1 MTSKIRFL
9 DLHKQYLE
17 IKTEIDS
24 AIAEVIDSTD
34 FIGGSFAKYFEDDF
48 KQYVGAKHCIGV
60 GNGTDALEIALEAL
74 DLPIGSEVI
83 VPANSFIASS
93 EAVSR
98 CGLKVKFCAC
108 DPRTYTLD
116 IGALRA
122 SVSPASSAIIA
133 VHLYGHPCDMA
144 PIGEVAKEYGLRIIE
159 DCAQAHGA
167 EYMGEKV
174 GTLGDAGC
182 FSFYPGKNLG
192 AYGDAGGIVTSDNV
206 LAERMRMIANH
217 GRKEKYD
224 HQFEG
229 RNSRLDGLQAAI
241 LSVKLKHLDSW
252 TNRRISLAKMYLA
265 GLADLPDV
273 TLPDVAPWARH
284 VFHLFVIRTSR
295 RDALQ
300 HYLQKEGIQTVVHYP
315 LALPKLAAYQ
325 HLGQSTVSDSINEE
339 LLSLPI
345 GDQLAPEDAQAVI
358 AAIQEFFGC

>member
-1 MTSKIRFL
+1 MTYKIKFL
-9 DLHKQYLE
+9 DLHKQYIE

-24 AIAEVIDSTD
+24 AIANVVDSTD
-34 FIGGSFAKYFEDDF
+34 FIGGSFAKAFENDF
-48 KQYVGAKHCIGV
+48 KQYVGANHCIGV

-98 CGLKVKFCAC
+98 CGLKVRFCAC

-122 SVSPASSAIIA
+122 CVSPASSAIIA

-167 EYMGEKV
+167 EYRGVKV

-192 AYGDAGGIVTSDNV
+192 AYGDAGGIVTSDNA

-224 HQFEG
+224 HQLEG

-241 LSVKLKHLDSW
+241 LSVKLKHLDAW
-252 TNRRISLAKMYLA
+252 TNRRISVAKMYLA
-265 GLADLPDV
+265 RLADLPDV

-295 RDALQ
+295 RDDLQ
-300 HYLQKEGIQTVVHYP
+300 RYLQKEGIQTGVHYP
-315 LALPKLAAYQ
+315 LALPGLAAYR
-325 HLGQSTVSDSINEE
+325 HLGQTTVSDSINEE

-345 GDQLAPEDAQAVI
+345 GDQLTPEDAQAVI
-358 AAIQEFFGC
+358 ATIQEFFGR